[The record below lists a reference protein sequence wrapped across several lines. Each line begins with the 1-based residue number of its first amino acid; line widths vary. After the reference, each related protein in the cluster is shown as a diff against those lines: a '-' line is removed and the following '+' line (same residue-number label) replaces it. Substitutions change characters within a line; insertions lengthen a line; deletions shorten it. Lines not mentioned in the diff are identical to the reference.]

1 MKLLHTF
8 LRDLKVSYRTYYIY
22 IEFIMALIIV
32 AVLLFVVPE
41 NFEAKTNLFL
51 HVASGVDQ
59 ELILDSLETDSAAE
73 VTLLDSREAVV
84 KALEEDRSGQG
95 AVISMN
101 ATGFHYEII
110 LQGYESEKVR
120 NIMEKVMAT
129 GFKKANPDFTESTTL
144 RVLDEQGERLSDR
157 ISYMPIVLM
166 LNSAFMGLFIV
177 AAYVFMDKEEGTIKA
192 LIVTPVS
199 IKDYLLSK
207 VGVMLF
213 TGLLTA
219 LLTTVLVAGLKVNYF
234 YLVLLLVA
242 SNFFGTALGLFIASF
257 YDSIIKSMGALYIVI
272 MVMAFAGVSYFM
284 PSFSPAVIK
293 LLPSYPLLFAFREV
307 FLQQPDVPFI
317 LMTTLGFTAAAM
329 VIFVF
334 AVMRYEKTLTV

>member
-8 LRDLKVSYRTYYIY
+8 LRDLKVSYRTYYVY

-32 AVLLFVVPE
+32 AVMLFVVPE
-41 NFEAKTNLFL
+41 NFEAKTKLFL
-51 HVASGVDQ
+51 HVESGVDS
-59 ELILDSLETDSAAE
+59 ELILDSLEKDSSTV
-73 VTLLDSREAVV
+73 VTLLESREAVV
-84 KALEEDRSGQG
+84 EALEKDRQGQG
-95 AVISMN
+95 AVIS
-101 ATGFHYEII
+101 TDSDGLEYEII

-120 NIMEKVMAT
+120 NIMENVMVT
-129 GFKKANPDFTESTTL
+129 GFKKTHPDFTQSTTI
-144 RVLDEQGERLSDR
+144 RVLDENAERLSDR
-157 ISYMPIVLM
+157 ISYMPILLM

-192 LIVTPVS
+192 LTVTPVS

-213 TGLLTA
+213 TGLVTG
-219 LLTTVLVAGLKVNYF
+219 LLMTVLVAGLNVNYF
-234 YLVLLLVA
+234 YLVLLLIA

-272 MVMAFAGVSYFM
+272 MAMAFAGVSYFM
-284 PSFSPAVIK
+284 PSFSPLVIR

-307 FLQQPDVPFI
+307 FLKRPDTAFI
-317 LMTTLGFTAAAM
+317 LTTTLGFTAAGL
-329 VIFVF
+329 VIFIL
-334 AVMRYEKTLTV
+334 AVMRYKKTLTV

>member
-8 LRDLKVSYRTYYIY
+8 LRDLKVSYRTYYVY

-41 NFEAKTNLFL
+41 NFEAKTKLFL
-51 HVASGVDQ
+51 HVEEGVSS
-59 ELILDSLETDSAAE
+59 ELILDSLETDSSTD

-84 KALEEDRSGQG
+84 SALEEDRAGQG

-101 ATGFHYEII
+101 ATGIEYEII

-120 NIMEKVMAT
+120 NIMEKVMVT
-129 GFKKANPDFTESTTL
+129 GFKTEHPDYTESTTQ
-144 RVLDEQGERLSDR
+144 RVLDENSERLSDR
-157 ISYMPIVLM
+157 ISYMPLVLM

-177 AAYVFMDKEEGTIKA
+177 AAYVFMDKEERTIKA
-192 LIVTPVS
+192 LTVTPVS

-213 TGLLTA
+213 TGLITA
-219 LLTTVLVAGLKVNYF
+219 LLTTVLVAGFKVNYF
-234 YLVLLLVA
+234 YLVLLLIA

-272 MVMAFAGVSYFM
+272 MAMAFAGISYFM
-284 PSFSPAVIK
+284 PSFSPAIIK

-307 FLQQPDVPFI
+307 FLKQPDVGFI
-317 LMTTLGFTAAAM
+317 LTTTLGFTAAAI
-329 VIFVF
+329 VIFIF
-334 AVMRYEKTLTV
+334 AVMRYKKTLTV

>member
-1 MKLLHTF
+1 MKLLNTF

-41 NFEAKTNLFL
+41 NMSSTTKLFL
-51 HVASGVDQ
+51 HVDDTVDA
-59 ELILDSLETDSAAE
+59 ELILQSMESDKSTI
-73 VTLLDSREAVV
+73 VTLLGSREAVV
-84 KALEEDRSGQG
+84 EAMEKDRASQG
-95 AVISMN
+95 AVIS
-101 ATGFHYEII
+101 GRDQGIGYEII
-110 LQGYESEKVR
+110 LQGYESEKIR
-120 NIMEKVMAT
+120 NILENIFIT
-129 GFKKANPDFTESTTL
+129 GFKKEHPDFVDTTTV
-144 RVLDEQGERLSDR
+144 RVLDENAERLSDR
-157 ISYMPIVLM
+157 TSYMPLLLM

-192 LIVTPVS
+192 LTVTPVS

-213 TGLLTA
+213 TGLMTG
-219 LLTTVLVAGLKVNYF
+219 LLTTVLVVGLDANYF
-234 YLVLLLVA
+234 YLTLILAA

-272 MVMAFAGVSYFM
+272 MTMAFAGISYFM
-284 PSFSPAVIK
+284 PSFSPLVIK

-307 FLQQPDVPFI
+307 FLRRPDVGFIMSTVGIFLIMGIGLFI
-317 LMTTLGFTAAAM
+317 L
-329 VIFVF
+329 
-334 AVMRYEKTLTV
+334 AVMRYKKTLTV

>member
-1 MKLLHTF
+1 MKLLNTF

-41 NFEAKTNLFL
+41 NMSSTTKLFL
-51 HVASGVDQ
+51 HVDDTVDA
-59 ELILDSLETDSAAE
+59 EIILQSMESDKSTQ

-84 KALEEDRSGQG
+84 EAMEKDRASQG
-95 AVISMN
+95 AVIS
-101 ATGFHYEII
+101 GRDQGIGYEII
-110 LQGYESEKVR
+110 LQGYESEKIR
-120 NIMEKVMAT
+120 NILENIFIT
-129 GFKKANPDFTESTTL
+129 GFKKEHPDFVDTTTV
-144 RVLDEQGERLSDR
+144 RVLDENAERLSDR
-157 ISYMPIVLM
+157 TSYMPLLLM

-192 LIVTPVS
+192 LTVTPVS

-213 TGLLTA
+213 TGLMTG
-219 LLTTVLVAGLKVNYF
+219 LLTTVLVVGRDANYF
-234 YLVLLLVA
+234 YLTLILAA

-272 MVMAFAGVSYFM
+272 MTMAFAGISYFM
-284 PSFSPAVIK
+284 PSFSPLVIR

-307 FLQQPDVPFI
+307 FLRRPDAGFIMSTVGIFLIMGIGLFI
-317 LMTTLGFTAAAM
+317 L
-329 VIFVF
+329 
-334 AVMRYEKTLTV
+334 AVMRYKKTLTV